1 MKILLA
7 DGLDEKGQEIL
18 RRFAAVD
25 DRAGI
30 DADSLMDIIPAYDA
44 VIVRGRTGMPR
55 DLIERADRLRVIGL
69 AGIGVETIDL
79 AAAQARHITVVNAP
93 VATAVAVA
101 EHTFALMLA
110 LLRQIPK
117 ADNGMKSGRWMK
129 KTLTGTELFGK
140 TLGII
145 GMGRIGT
152 AVCERA
158 GAFGVTLLGYDPA
171 LPEDAI
177 ARCGAEP
184 VTLGSLLTR
193 SDVITIHS
201 TLTPQTK
208 MMIDSQAIG
217 QMKRGVWIVH
227 TARGGILD
235 ETALLAG
242 LESGQVAGAALDV
255 YQEEPPGLTAL
266 VSHTRV
272 IATPHVGAQT
282 EEAQVRTACDIA
294 DEVRA
299 ALTGEALRWKI
310 V

>member
-25 DRAGI
+25 DQAGI

-55 DLIERADRLRVIGL
+55 DLIERAGRLRVIGL

-171 LPEDAI
+171 LPEDEI

-184 VTLGSLLTR
+184 VTLDSLLTR

-272 IATPHVGAQT
+272 IATPHIGAQT